1 MGLCLAA
8 DLRGLCSNRSFL
20 LQDLHISGCDG
31 LVAFP
36 GGFKASTP
44 PFCWSTHSF
53 CSLELYFCYV
63 WLTKCCSRVI
73 FSFLVTYS
81 ARLIFQFCVA
91 DLIATRS
98 LQPSLYHCWTKVILS
113 KRKGIYF
120 LKGYFLFPLRR
131 QGNKTK
137 KKKKKLLLL
146 ILVLNLLS
154 TSSPLS
160 FNLGICFCTQIQNSL
175 FLFNIKYIYH

>member
-1 MGLCLAA
+1 MLCLAA

-53 CSLELYFCYV
+53 CSL
-63 WLTKCCSRVI
+63 RVI
-73 FSFLVTYS
+73 FLLRMAYKVLQSGYFFIFGDHS

-98 LQPSLYHCWTKVILS
+98 FQPSLYHCWTKDILS

-131 QGNKTK
+131 QGNNK
-137 KKKKKLLLL
+137 KKKKTIII

-175 FLFNIKYIYH
+175 FLFK

>member
-1 MGLCLAA
+1 MGPTILLVYP
-8 DLRGLCSNRSFL
+8 FL
-20 LQDLHISGCDG
+20 LLFKSYISVTYG
-31 LVAFP
+31 LQSVAVGLF
-36 GGFKASTP
+36 
-44 PFCWSTHSF
+44 
-53 CSLELYFCYV
+53 
-63 WLTKCCSRVI
+63 

-98 LQPSLYHCWTKVILS
+98 FQPSLYHCWTKDILS

-120 LKGYFLFPLRR
+120 LKGYFLFPL
-131 QGNKTK
+131 GGDGEKKKKKK

-146 ILVLNLLS
+146 ILVLILLS

-160 FNLGICFCTQIQNSL
+160 FNLGIC
-175 FLFNIKYIYH
+175 

>member
-1 MGLCLAA
+1 MLCLAA

-53 CSLELYFCYV
+53 CSFGSFLLLLRQAYKVLQSGYFF
-63 WLTKCCSRVI
+63 I
-73 FSFLVTYS
+73 FLVTYS
-81 ARLIFQFCVA
+81 ARLIFHFCVA

-98 LQPSLYHCWTKVILS
+98 FQPSLYHCWTKDILS

-131 QGNKTK
+131 QGNNY

-175 FLFNIKYIYH
+175 FLFK

>member
-1 MGLCLAA
+1 MG
-8 DLRGLCSNRSFL
+8 
-20 LQDLHISGCDG
+20 
-31 LVAFP
+31 
-36 GGFKASTP
+36 
-44 PFCWSTHSF
+44 
-53 CSLELYFCYV
+53 LYFCYV

-98 LQPSLYHCWTKVILS
+98 LQPSLYHCWTKDILS

-131 QGNKTK
+131 QGNKQKKKK

-146 ILVLNLLS
+146 ILVLILLS

-160 FNLGICFCTQIQNSL
+160 FNLGIC
-175 FLFNIKYIYH
+175 

>member
-1 MGLCLAA
+1 MG
-8 DLRGLCSNRSFL
+8 
-20 LQDLHISGCDG
+20 
-31 LVAFP
+31 
-36 GGFKASTP
+36 STP

-53 CSLELYFCYV
+53 CTFKSYISVTYGLQSVAVGLF
-63 WLTKCCSRVI
+63 

-98 LQPSLYHCWTKVILS
+98 FQPSLYHCWTKDILS

-131 QGNKTK
+131 QGNNKI
-137 KKKKKLLLL
+137 KKKKKLLLF